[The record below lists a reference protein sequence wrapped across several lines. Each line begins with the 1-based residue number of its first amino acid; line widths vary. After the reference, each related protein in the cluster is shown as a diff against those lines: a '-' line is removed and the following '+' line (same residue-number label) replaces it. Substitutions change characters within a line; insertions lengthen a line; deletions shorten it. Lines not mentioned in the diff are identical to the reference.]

1 MMAYM
6 SPKAAEIAR
15 AMGATQIVMP
25 QPVGH
30 YTVTRYQTTHLQ
42 GGTIMSPSA
51 ETGVLN
57 NYSQHWD
64 YSNLFVLGAS
74 AFPQTGS
81 ANPTSTVLAVTART
95 ADAVID
101 KYLKKPGPLV

>member
-1 MMAYM
+1 MR
-6 SPKAAEIAR
+6 PKAMEIAR
-15 AMGATQIVMP
+15 AMGATE
-25 QPVGH
+25 VGHPEPFTH

-42 GGTIMSPSA
+42 GGTIMSPTPD
-51 ETGVLN
+51 TGVLN
-57 NYSQHWD
+57 NYSQHWE
-64 YSNLFVLGAS
+64 YTNLFVLGAS

-81 ANPTSTVLAVTART
+81 ANPTSTVVAVTART